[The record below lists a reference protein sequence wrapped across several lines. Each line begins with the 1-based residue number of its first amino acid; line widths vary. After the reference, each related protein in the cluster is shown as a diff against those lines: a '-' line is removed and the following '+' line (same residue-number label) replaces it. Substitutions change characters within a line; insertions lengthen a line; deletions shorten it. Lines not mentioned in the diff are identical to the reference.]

1 MSHLLLTHQN
11 FNPNFTPR
19 AARHGL
25 PALRLNL
32 GPISALVLMMVLVGL
47 LGLVSLTHLN
57 AQSTKGYQ
65 INQLEDEHEDLVSD
79 REINDMLILQARS
92 MKSVEEYPRVQAMV
106 KPTTVY
112 YLDSLTGL
120 AQTDTP

>member
-1 MSHLLLTHQN
+1 M
-11 FNPNFTPR
+11 F
-19 AARHGL
+19 
-25 PALRLNL
+25 RLNL

-92 MKSVEEYPRVQAMV
+92 MKSVEDNFQVQSMV

>member
-11 FNPNFTPR
+11 FNPNFTSR
-19 AARHGL
+19 Q
-25 PALRLNL
+25 RLNL
-32 GPISALVLMMVLVGL
+32 GPVSALVLMMALIGL
-47 LGLVSLTHLN
+47 LGLLSLTHLN

-65 INQLEDEHEDLVSD
+65 INQLEDQNEDLVSD

-92 MKSVEEYPRVQAMV
+92 MKSVEEHPQVQAMV

-120 AQTDTP
+120 AQADTP